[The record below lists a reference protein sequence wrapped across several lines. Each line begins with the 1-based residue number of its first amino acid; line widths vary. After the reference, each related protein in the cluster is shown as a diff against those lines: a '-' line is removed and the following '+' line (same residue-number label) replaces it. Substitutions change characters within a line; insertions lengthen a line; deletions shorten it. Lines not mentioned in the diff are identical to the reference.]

1 MIILLHPGRQLHH
14 ISKLRLED
22 LLLTQAFSKQETMS
36 FPSMSFHPQNESK
49 QSSFWP
55 SRIRTFIAQVQK
67 GGRFVF

>member
-22 LLLTQAFSKQETMS
+22 LLLTQAFSKQEMIS
-36 FPSMSFHPQNESK
+36 FPSTSFHPQNESK

-55 SRIRTFIAQVQK
+55 SKIWTFMAQVEK
-67 GGRFVF
+67 GGRFIF